1 MGIASFLRRD
11 LLTETTG
18 TAKVFD
24 WALWVGIFVV
34 SSLVMRSA
42 RPNLEQAHA
51 AFVYILIVL
60 GAAASGEQ
68 SLGILVAVLG
78 FLAINYF
85 FQPPF
90 DTLTVGEPSDLL
102 ALVAFLST
110 ALVANTLLAR
120 ARTEAERARKHAREV
135 EELSEEVRHAEA
147 LREASRLKDILMA
160 SVSHD
165 LRTPLTAIRAIA
177 QDIAAD
183 GSGATARAEIIVGQA
198 DRLNKMVA
206 DVLDLSRLKAGAFTM
221 NAEVNTAEDLLG
233 ATLRQF
239 SGVPEAKRI
248 ETIIDYSQPALIGT
262 FDFVQ
267 SLRVMTNLVDN
278 ALRCSRDAP
287 VTISVTQINGSLS
300 FQIADRGPGVH
311 VAERERIFDAFY
323 RPVGPSADG
332 GAAGL
337 GLSIARQLAEAQ
349 GGSVRYSVRPGGG
362 SIFTFELPAVA
373 LEADDAE

>member
-1 MGIASFLRRD
+1 
-11 LLTETTG
+11 
-18 TAKVFD
+18 
-24 WALWVGIFVV
+24 
-34 SSLVMRSA
+34 MRSA

-51 AFVYILIVL
+51 SFVYILIVL

-68 SLGILVAVLG
+68 ALGILMAVLG
-78 FLAINYF
+78 FLSINYF

-102 ALVAFLST
+102 ALVAFLAT

-120 ARTEAERARKHAREV
+120 ARTEAQRARKHAEEV
-135 EELSEEVRHAEA
+135 QALSEEVRHAEA
-147 LREASRLKDILMA
+147 LREASRLKDILLA

-165 LRTPLTAIRAIA
+165 LRTPLTAIRALA

-183 GSGATARAEIIVGQA
+183 DSGATARAEIILGQA

-206 DVLDLSRLKAGAFTM
+206 DVLDLSRLKAGAITM
-221 NAEVNTAEDLLG
+221 NPEVNTAEDLLG

-239 SGVPEAKRI
+239 SGVPDGRRI
-248 ETIIDYSQPALIGT
+248 ETIIDYSQPALVGT

-278 ALRCSRDAP
+278 ALRCSREHP
-287 VTISVTQINGSLS
+287 VTISVTQKNGSLS
-300 FQIADRGPGVH
+300 FQVADRGPGVP
-311 VAERERIFDAFY
+311 VAERDRIFEAFY
-323 RPVGPSADG
+323 RPNGAAADA

-349 GGSVRYSVRPGGG
+349 SGSVRYSVRAGGG
-362 SIFTFELPAVA
+362 SIFEFELPGAT
-373 LEADDAE
+373 LDPEESPE